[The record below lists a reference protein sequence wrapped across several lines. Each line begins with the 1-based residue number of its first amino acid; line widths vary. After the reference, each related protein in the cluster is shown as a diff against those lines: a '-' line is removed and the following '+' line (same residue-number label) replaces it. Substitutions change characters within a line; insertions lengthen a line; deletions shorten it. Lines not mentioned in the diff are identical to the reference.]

1 MEITPKQVMELRE
14 KTGAGMMDCKR
25 ALQASGGDFQK
36 AITVLREK
44 GLSQAAKR
52 AGKEAKEGCV
62 FSYIHPGAKI
72 GVILELNCE
81 TDFVAR
87 TADFQTLGKE
97 LTMQIAAAAPLVV
110 RREDLPA
117 EVIEREKE
125 IYAKQAAASGKPAN
139 VIDKIVEGKLE
150 KFYHETCLVDQ
161 PYIKNDEETV
171 GQVVTAVIAK
181 LGENMIVRRFAR
193 FQLGEDLS

>member
-1 MEITPKQVMELRE
+1 MEIAPKLVMELRE

-25 ALQASGGDFQK
+25 ALQESGGDIQK
-36 AITVLREK
+36 AITILREK

-62 FSYIHPGAKI
+62 FSYIHPGARI

-87 TADFQTLGKE
+87 TADFQTLGKDI
-97 LTMQIAAAAPLVV
+97 TMQIAAASPLVV
-110 RREDLPA
+110 RREDLAA

-125 IYAKQAAASGKPAN
+125 IYAKQAAASGKPAK

-150 KFYHETCLVDQ
+150 KFYHEACLVDQ

-171 GQVVTAVIAK
+171 GQILTAAMAK
-181 LGENMIVRRFAR
+181 LGENMVIRRFTR